1 MKVNLCQAGTGE
13 LMTINGEVG
22 KYFIYFGCHK
32 PEPGESVPADHDKR
46 FSSVA
51 GPFRTFGQAFLQ
63 AKKLRPGT
71 MVTASDEW

>member
-1 MKVNLCQAGTGE
+1 MKVNLYQAGTKE
-13 LMTINGEVG
+13 LMTIHGIVG

-32 PEPGESVPADHDKR
+32 PEPGESVPIDFDKR

-51 GPFRTFGQAFLQ
+51 GPFRTFGEALLQ

-71 MVTASDEW
+71 MVAASDEW